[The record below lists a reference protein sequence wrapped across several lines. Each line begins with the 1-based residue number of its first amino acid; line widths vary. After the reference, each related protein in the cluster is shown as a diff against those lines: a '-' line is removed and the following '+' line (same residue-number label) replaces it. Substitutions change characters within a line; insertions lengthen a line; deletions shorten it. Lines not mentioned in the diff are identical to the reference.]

1 VRALNCSLWF
11 ILLVFKLLYL
21 HTTHTTVVVCK
32 EGNLNT
38 NKKILGVMK
47 LFFTKSVV
55 LKVHD
60 TETWHKKHHAENSD
74 DIKKLTEVLKRLNL
88 LLS

>member
-11 ILLVFKLLYL
+11 ISIVFKLLYL
-21 HTTHTTVVVCK
+21 HTTAVVCK

-38 NKKILGVMK
+38 YKKMLGVMK
-47 LFFTKSVV
+47 LCFTKSAV
-55 LKVHD
+55 LQVHD
-60 TETWHKKHHAENSD
+60 TGTWHKKHHAENSD
-74 DIKKLTEVLKRLNL
+74 NIKKLTEVLKRLNL